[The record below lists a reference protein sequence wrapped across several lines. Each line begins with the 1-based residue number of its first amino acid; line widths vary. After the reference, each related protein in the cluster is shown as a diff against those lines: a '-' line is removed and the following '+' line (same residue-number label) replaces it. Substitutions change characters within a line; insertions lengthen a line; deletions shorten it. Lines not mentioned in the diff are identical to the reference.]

1 MYYLESLFYFYRW
14 PKLSLFQKIKYS
26 GEVMK
31 VLHIDSSILGSTSV
45 SRQLSQAIVDQLQ
58 TKHADVQVQYLDL
71 AAQPIPH
78 LTAEILM
85 GQNAEQTALGEQV
98 IQQYLDADV
107 VVVGAAMYNFGLAST
122 LKAWIDR
129 ISVAGKTFKYTENG
143 PVGLAGDKQVY
154 IASSRGGVY
163 GDNSPA
169 DFQEGFLKTVF
180 NFTGVNQVEVVR
192 AEGVNMGEEMKSK
205 AIEAALA
212 QVKLI

>member
-1 MYYLESLFYFYRW
+1 MGNYSIFIDGLNL
-14 PKLSLFQKIKYS
+14 LLFQESKNYGGI
-26 GEVMK
+26 MK
-31 VLHIDSSILGSTSV
+31 VLHIDSSILGTASV
-45 SRQLSQAIVDQLQ
+45 SRQLSQAIVEQLQ
-58 TKHADVQVQYLDL
+58 AKHDNVQVEYLDL

-85 GQNAEQTALGEQV
+85 GQNAEQAALGEQI
-98 IQQYLDADV
+98 IQQYLAADV

-143 PVGLAGDKQVY
+143 PVGLAGNKQVY

-169 DFQEGFLKTVF
+169 DFQEDFLKTVF
-180 NFTGVNQVEVVR
+180 NFTGVEQVDVVR
-192 AEGVNMGEEMKSK
+192 AEGVNMGEELKNK

>member
-1 MYYLESLFYFYRW
+1 MGNYSIFIDGLNL
-14 PKLSLFQKIKYS
+14 LLFQESKNYGGI
-26 GEVMK
+26 MK
-31 VLHIDSSILGSTSV
+31 VLHIDSSILGTASV
-45 SRQLSQAIVDQLQ
+45 SRQLSQAIVEQLQ
-58 TKHADVQVQYLDL
+58 AKHDNVQVEYLDL

-85 GQNAEQTALGEQV
+85 GQNAEQAALGEQI
-98 IQQYLDADV
+98 IQQYLAADV

-143 PVGLAGDKQVY
+143 PVGLAGNKQVY

-180 NFTGVNQVEVVR
+180 NFTGVEQVDVVR
-192 AEGVNMGEEMKSK
+192 AEGVNMGEELKNK

>member
-1 MYYLESLFYFYRW
+1 
-14 PKLSLFQKIKYS
+14 
-26 GEVMK
+26 MK

-45 SRQLSQAIVDQLQ
+45 SRQLSQAIVEQLQ

-71 AAQPIPH
+71 AAHPIPH
-78 LTAEILM
+78 LTTEILM
-85 GQNAEQTALGEQV
+85 GQNAEQTALGEQI

-192 AEGVNMGEEMKSK
+192 AEGVNMGEEMKNK

>member
-1 MYYLESLFYFYRW
+1 MGNYSIFIDGLNL
-14 PKLSLFQKIKYS
+14 LLFQESKNYGGI
-26 GEVMK
+26 MK
-31 VLHIDSSILGSTSV
+31 VLHIDSSILGTASV
-45 SRQLSQAIVDQLQ
+45 SRQLSQAIVEQLQ
-58 TKHADVQVQYLDL
+58 AKHDNVQVEYLDL

-85 GQNAEQTALGEQV
+85 GQNAEQATLGEQI
-98 IQQYLDADV
+98 IQQYLTADV

-143 PVGLAGDKQVY
+143 PVGLAGNKQVY

-180 NFTGVNQVEVVR
+180 NFTGVEQVDVVR
-192 AEGVNMGEEMKSK
+192 AEGVNMGEELKNK